1 MYKEELGSMAHSA
14 EKKVKMINGSLGK
27 YGVSCILGGIYVAF
41 GTMLA
46 YGVGAM
52 LQGGGSHSYKIG
64 MGLSFGIALCLVIFA
79 GADLFT
85 SNTMT
90 LAVGGLEKKTTW
102 QDGVKICTFCWFGNL
117 VGSLIA
123 SFLFVQGG
131 LVSEE
136 AGAFIVKMVEG
147 KIGLT
152 PSEMLIRGILCN
164 LLVCLATWCTYRMK
178 NEAAKVMMVLWCVY
192 AFFTA
197 GYEHSIANMS
207 LFGIAYMIPQGA
219 GLAMSGA
226 ITNLLI
232 VTIGNIIGGAVILG
246 IGYSYMSKENN

>member
-1 MYKEELGSMAHSA
+1 MYKEGLHSMAHSA
-14 EKKVKMINGSLGK
+14 EKKVMMLNDSVGK
-27 YGVSCILGGIYVAF
+27 FGVSSLLGGLYVSF

-52 LQGGGSHSYKIG
+52 LYGGGSSSYKIA
-64 MGLSFGIALCLVIFA
+64 MGLSFGIALCLVTFG

-90 LAVGGLEKKTTW
+90 LTVGRFEKSTSIR
-102 QDGVKICTFCWFGNL
+102 DGIKICIFTWFGNL

-123 SFLFVQGG
+123 AFLFVQGG
-131 LVSEE
+131 LISEE
-136 AGAFIVKMVEG
+136 TGKFIVKMVEG

-164 LLVCLATWCTYRMK
+164 ILVCMACWCSYKMK
-178 NEAAKVMMVLWCVY
+178 NEAAKVMMVLWCVFT
-192 AFFTA
+192 FFTA
-197 GYEHSIANMS
+197 GYEHSIANMG

-219 GLAMSGA
+219 GLALSGA

-232 VTIGNIIGGAVILG
+232 VTVGNIIGGAVILG
-246 IGYSYMSKENN
+246 CGYSYLSMDKK